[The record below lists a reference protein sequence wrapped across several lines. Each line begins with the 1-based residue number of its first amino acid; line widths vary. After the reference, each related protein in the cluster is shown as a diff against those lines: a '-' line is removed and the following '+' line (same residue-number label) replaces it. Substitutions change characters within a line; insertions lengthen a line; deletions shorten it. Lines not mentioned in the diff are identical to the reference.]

1 MSHEIKTKDV
11 GASSQ
16 YDCFVRKH
24 FMSSIH
30 IKSAS
35 RNAPS
40 KDYFNLC
47 VHICLGHNKLH
58 LIKLPCQA
66 VGYTYAYFSYS
77 VIQKGHGSMT
87 ARHTM
92 MLMLSLHTT
101 VVWGQQLTLCQ
112 LLTLGMLFP
121 IDLKY

>member
-1 MSHEIKTKDV
+1 
-11 GASSQ
+11 
-16 YDCFVRKH
+16 
-24 FMSSIH
+24 MSSIH

-101 VVWGQQLTLCQ
+101 VVWGQQLTL
-112 LLTLGMLFP
+112 GMLFP
-121 IDLKY
+121 MDLKY